1 RRTRAARPDR
11 ARRRGE
17 RASRRGVCRV
27 RVHHGLPEDAG
38 AVLEEGAS
46 PRGRCVGRGAGL
58 RRRCDHP
65 LGASGE
71 EGQLMPPAS
80 AFLVV
85 AFGAV
90 LGAWL
95 RWLLVAKFNA
105 TVPNLPLGTLIA
117 NVGGGFVVGF
127 VVAWLAAT
135 PQLHPNVRLFVITGF
150 LGALT
155 TF

>member
-1 RRTRAARPDR
+1 
-11 ARRRGE
+11 
-17 RASRRGVCRV
+17 
-27 RVHHGLPEDAG
+27 
-38 AVLEEGAS
+38 
-46 PRGRCVGRGAGL
+46 
-58 RRRCDHP
+58 
-65 LGASGE
+65 
-71 EGQLMPPAS
+71 MPPAS

-85 AFGAV
+85 AVGAV

-117 NVGGGFVVGF
+117 NVGGGLVVGF
-127 VVAWLAAT
+127 VVAWLTAT

-155 TF
+155 TFSSFSAESLELLQAGRYGWALAHSAAHLFGSLTAAAVGFAACRALT